1 MKVLRIIC
9 IIVGVFLVLDTLIV
23 SMLSNFNL
31 GVILPAIL
39 GVPLLLLGVF
49 MHHMNSG
56 FLGFVKWVLLGCY
69 ALGAVFLLV
78 MGILMGTAA
87 KHSDQVKADALIVL
101 GAAVHGDRV
110 TWVLSNRLDT
120 AADYLNAHPDTICV
134 VSGGQGDGESVTE
147 ASAMQKYLIERKGID
162 PSRILVEDRATS
174 TRENFAFSKALIE
187 EQLGKDA
194 SIAFVTTDF
203 HVFRAGRVAKKAG
216 ITASGIAAPDVWYIR
231 INNFF
236 RECVGI
242 TVYALRG
249 DI

>member
-9 IIVGVFLVLDTLIV
+9 IALGAFLVLDTLIV
-23 SMLSNFNL
+23 SMLSNYNL

-39 GVPLLLLGVF
+39 GLPLLLLGVF
-49 MHHMNSG
+49 MHHMDSG
-56 FLGFVKWVLLGCY
+56 FLAVLKWILLGCY
-69 ALGAVFLLV
+69 ALGTAVLLL

-87 KHSDQVKADALIVL
+87 KRADRVDADALIVL

-120 AADYLNAHPDTICV
+120 AAEYLDAHPDTVCV

-147 ASAMQKYLIERKGID
+147 ASAMRKYLVERKGID
-162 PSRILVEDRATS
+162 PARILVEDRATS
-174 TRENFAFSKALIE
+174 TLENFAFSKKLIDE
-187 EQLGKDA
+187 KLGEDA

-216 ITASGIAAPDVWYIR
+216 IDAEGIAAPDVWYIR

-249 DI
+249 NI

>member
-1 MKVLRIIC
+1 MKVLRILC
-9 IIVGVFLVLDTLIV
+9 IVLGAFLVLDTLIV

-39 GVPLLLLGVF
+39 GIPLLLLGVF
-49 MHHMNSG
+49 MHHMESG
-56 FLGFVKWVLLGCY
+56 FPAAVKWVLLVCY
-69 ALGAVFLLV
+69 ALGALFLLV
-78 MGILMGTAA
+78 TGILMATSA
-87 KHSDQVKADALIVL
+87 KRASEVKADALIIL

-120 AADYLNAHPDTICV
+120 AADYLAAHPETVCV

-147 ASAMQKYLIERKGID
+147 ASAMKKYLIERKGID
-162 PSRILVEDRATS
+162 ESRILVEDRATS
-174 TRENFAFSKALIE
+174 TRENFAFSKQLIDE
-187 EQLGKDA
+187 HLGENA

-216 ITASGIAAPDVWYIR
+216 IDAVGIAAPDVWYIR
-231 INNFF
+231 INNFL
-236 RECVGI
+236 RESVGI
-242 TVYALRG
+242 VVYGIRG

>member
-1 MKVLRIIC
+1 MKVLRIVC
-9 IIVGVFLVLDTLIV
+9 IIVGAFLVLDTLLV

-39 GVPLLLLGVF
+39 GLPLLLLGVF
-49 MHHMNSG
+49 MHHMDHG
-56 FLGFVKWVLLGCY
+56 FLAFIKWFLLGCY
-69 ALGAVFLLV
+69 ALGTVFLIVLGV
-78 MGILMGTAA
+78 LMGTAA
-87 KHSDQVKADALIVL
+87 KRADKVDADALIVL

-120 AADYLNAHPDTICV
+120 AADYLDSHPDTVCV

-147 ASAMQKYLIERKGID
+147 ASAMQKYLVERKGID
-162 PSRILVEDRATS
+162 PERILPEDKATS
-174 TRENFAFSKALIE
+174 TLENFAFSKKLIDE
-187 EQLGKDA
+187 TLGENA

-216 ITASGIAAPDVWYIR
+216 IDAEGLAAPDVWYIR
-231 INNFF
+231 INNFL

-242 TVYALRG
+242 VVYGLRG

>member
-9 IIVGVFLVLDTLIV
+9 IVLGAFLVLDTIIV
-23 SMLSNFNL
+23 LNLSNYNL

-49 MHHMNSG
+49 MHHMDVG
-56 FLGFVKWVLLGCY
+56 FLAVLKWIVLGCY
-69 ALGAVFLLV
+69 AVGTVVLLMFGV
-78 MGILMGTAA
+78 LMGTAA
-87 KHSDQVKADALIVL
+87 KRADEVDADALIVL

-110 TWVLSNRLDT
+110 TWVLSNRLDA
-120 AADYLNAHPDTICV
+120 AADYLETHPDALCV
-134 VSGGQGDGESVTE
+134 VTGGQGDGESVTE
-147 ASAMQKYLIERKGID
+147 ASAMKKYLVERKGVD
-162 PSRILVEDRATS
+162 PDRIIEEDKAAN

-187 EQLGKDA
+187 ERLGKDA

-203 HVFRAGRVAKKAG
+203 HVFRAGRVAEKAG
-216 ITASGIAAPDVWYIR
+216 ICATGIAAPDVWYIR
-231 INNFF
+231 LNNFL

-242 TVYALRG
+242 VVYGLRG

>member
-1 MKVLRIIC
+1 MKLLRIAC
-9 IIVGVFLVLDTLIV
+9 IMVGAFLVLDTLV
-23 SMLSNFNL
+23 VLNLSNYNL

-39 GVPLLLLGVF
+39 GLPLLLLGVF
-49 MHHMNSG
+49 MHHLDSG
-56 FLGFVKWVLLGCY
+56 FGAVLKWVVLGCY
-69 ALGAVFLLV
+69 ALGTVVLIVL
-78 MGILMGTAA
+78 GILMGTAA
-87 KHSDQVKADALIVL
+87 KRANKVEADAVIVL

-120 AADYLNAHPDTICV
+120 AADYLAAHPDAICV

-147 ASAMQKYLIERKGID
+147 ASAMQKYLVERKGID
-162 PSRILVEDRATS
+162 PARILVEDKAQN
-174 TRENFAFSKALIE
+174 TRENFAFSKAMIE
-187 EQLGKDA
+187 ETLGESAK
-194 SIAFVTTDF
+194 IAFVTTDF

-216 ITASGIAAPDVWYIR
+216 IDAEGVAAPDVWYIR
-231 INNFF
+231 INNFL

>member
-1 MKVLRIIC
+1 MKLFRIVC
-9 IIVGVFLVLDTLIV
+9 IVIGILLVLDTILV

-39 GVPLLLLGVF
+39 GVPLILLGVF
-49 MHHMNSG
+49 MHHMNGG
-56 FLGFVKWVLLGCY
+56 FWGVVKWFLLACY
-69 ALGAVFLLV
+69 ALGIVFLIV
-78 MGILMGTAA
+78 TGVLMGTAA
-87 KHSDQVKADALIVL
+87 KRADKVYADALIVL

-120 AADYLNAHPDTICV
+120 AADYLTAHPDAVCV

-147 ASAMQKYLIERKGID
+147 ASAMQKYLVERKGID
-162 PSRILVEDRATS
+162 SSRILEEDRAEN
-174 TRENFAFSKALIE
+174 TRENFAFSKAMIE
-187 EQLGKDA
+187 ERLGADA
-194 SIAFVTTDF
+194 KIAFVTTDF

-216 ITASGIAAPDVWYIR
+216 IDAPGIAAPDVWYIR
-231 INNFF
+231 INNFL

-242 TVYALRG
+242 AVYGLRG

>member
-9 IIVGVFLVLDTLIV
+9 IAVGAFLVLDTIVV
-23 SMLSNFNL
+23 SMLSNYNL
-31 GVILPAIL
+31 GVILPAIIGL
-39 GVPLLLLGVF
+39 PLLLLGVF
-49 MHHMNSG
+49 MHHMNGG
-56 FLGFVKWVLLGCY
+56 FLGFLKWFLLICY
-69 ALGAVFLLV
+69 ALGAIVLIGL
-78 MGILMGTAA
+78 GILMGTSA
-87 KHSDQVKADALIVL
+87 KRADKVDANVLIVL

-120 AADYLNAHPDTICV
+120 AAEYLKAHPDTVCV
-134 VSGGQGDGESVTE
+134 VSGGMGSGEDVTE
-147 ASAMQKYLIERKGID
+147 ASAMKKYLIERKGVD
-162 PSRILVEDRATS
+162 ESRIFVEDRSES
-174 TRENFAFSKALIE
+174 TLENFAFSKEIIDRE
-187 EQLGKDA
+187 LGSGAKV
-194 SIAFVTTDF
+194 AFVTTDF

-216 ITASGIAAPDVWYIR
+216 LDAVGIAAPDVWYIR

>member
-9 IIVGVFLVLDTLIV
+9 IIVGAILVLDTLVV

-39 GVPLLLLGVF
+39 GLPLLLLGVF
-49 MHHMNSG
+49 MHHMDAG
-56 FLGFVKWVLLGCY
+56 FFAFLKWFLLGCY
-69 ALGAVFLLV
+69 ALGTVFLIV
-78 MGILMGTAA
+78 MGALMGTAA
-87 KHSDQVKADALIVL
+87 KRSDEVDADALIVL

-120 AADYLNAHPDTICV
+120 AAEYLSTYPDTICV
-134 VSGGQGDGESVTE
+134 VSGGRGDGESVTE
-147 ASAMQKYLIERKGID
+147 ASAMQKYLVERKGID
-162 PSRILVEDRATS
+162 PDRILVEDRATS

-187 EQLGKDA
+187 EKLGPDA

-203 HVFRAGRVAKKAG
+203 HVFRAGRVARKAG
-216 ITASGIAAPDVWYIR
+216 IDATGIAAPDVWYIR
-231 INNFF
+231 FNNFL

-242 TVYALRG
+242 TVYGLRG
-249 DI
+249 DL

>member
-1 MKVLRIIC
+1 MKVIRICC
-9 IIVGVFLVLDTLIV
+9 ILIGAFLVLDTIVV
-23 SMLSNFNL
+23 SMLSNYNL

-49 MHHMNSG
+49 MHHMNGG
-56 FLGFVKWVLLGCY
+56 FWGFVKWFLLVCY
-69 ALGAVFLLV
+69 ALGAIFLLV
-78 MGILMGTAA
+78 MGVLMGTAGKRA
-87 KHSDQVKADALIVL
+87 DKVDADALIVL

-120 AADYLNAHPDTICV
+120 AADYLEAHPDTVCV
-134 VSGGQGDGESVTE
+134 VSGGKGNGETVSE

-162 PSRILVEDRATS
+162 PDRILAEDRAVS
-174 TRENFAFSKALIE
+174 TKENFAFSKALIE
-187 EQLGKDA
+187 QRLGSDA

-203 HVFRAGRVAKKAG
+203 HVFRATRVAAKTG
-216 ITASGIAAPDVWYIR
+216 IDAVGIAAPDVWYIR
-231 INNFF
+231 INNFL

>member
-9 IIVGVFLVLDTLIV
+9 IILGAFLVLDTLIV

-39 GVPLLLLGVF
+39 GLPLLLLGVF
-49 MHHMNSG
+49 MHHMDHG
-56 FLGFVKWVLLGCY
+56 FLAFVKWALLGCY
-69 ALGAVFLLV
+69 ALGTVFLIVLGV
-78 MGILMGTAA
+78 LMGTAA
-87 KHSDQVKADALIVL
+87 KRADKVDADALIVL

-120 AADYLNAHPDTICV
+120 AAEYLEAHPDTVCV

-147 ASAMQKYLIERKGID
+147 ASAMQKYLVERKGID
-162 PSRILVEDRATS
+162 PARILVEDQATS
-174 TRENFAFSKALIE
+174 TLENFRFSKKLIDDV
-187 EQLGKDA
+187 LGENA

-216 ITASGIAAPDVWYIR
+216 ISAVGIAAPDVWYIR
-231 INNFF
+231 INNFL

-242 TVYALRG
+242 TVYGFRG